1 MKSYGSNIEEV
12 KKVPGAVADHARS
25 ALVVLL
31 DNDYIALGETS
42 SFILSNY
49 HNLAY
54 LIKKAI
60 EKSVAFIDPDAGIS
74 VFRISEQYDNKYA
87 AIFGISMY
95 RYYSP
100 NCESNRTYLRQ
111 MLMELHRQ
119 IQYQGLTRVIMP
131 RVGQPCGIDWF
142 KVVKPAI
149 EEIFSDMHVTI
160 VY

>member
-1 MKSYGSNIEEV
+1 MKSIGSNIQEV

-25 ALVVLL
+25 VLIVL
-31 DNDYIALGETS
+31 MDEDYIAMGEMST
-42 SFILSNY
+42 FILGNY

-54 LIKKAI
+54 LIKKAL
-60 EKSVAFIDPDAGIS
+60 ETPVESIDNDGIT
-74 VFRISEQYDNKYA
+74 VFKITDRYENKYA

-95 RYYSP
+95 RYFSR
-100 NCESNRTYLRQ
+100 NSERNRAYLRQ

-119 IQYQGLTRVIMP
+119 IKFHGLTRVIMP
-131 RVGQPCGIDWF
+131 RIGQSCGIDWF

-149 EEIFSDMHVTI
+149 EEIFSDMHVTV